1 MQFKKLLIGIL
12 IIGAI
17 ACNKTVTT
25 IPESAV
31 TPVTDNK
38 TVKKY
43 TSAEINAWIHE
54 EMTYN
59 YLWPDKMPAL
69 AKTNTSSNPMDY
81 FYSILNDYPNTDRFS
96 WIDSSVTDLINDIQ
110 GFNIVLGIR
119 VTPFYTD
126 DTRANVA
133 LVIAYVLKESPAEKS
148 GLKRGDIIL
157 SVDDQKIT
165 SSNYNSVLQ
174 NLTLKLGLGTY
185 SNKVFSSTGKSVT
198 VTKVD
203 LQTNPILQDTVINW
217 AGKKVGY
224 FAYLKF
230 LGYVKNP
237 NTGKVYNFD
246 DSLRAVFGRFKDKG
260 VNELVID
267 LRYNGGGSISTS
279 DLLTNLTVKDL
290 ASRVN
295 TVMNKRQY
303 NDALTKEIKKQ
314 YGEAALLTNFKMEA
328 NNISTLNRVFFLTSN
343 GTASASE
350 LIINNLKPFMTVVLI
365 GQHTYGKNVGSF
377 TITDDAKRW
386 NYGLQPITF
395 KILNS
400 KDQSDYGSVNG
411 FLPDHELEDDVL
423 PYKLLGDPNETY
435 LNKALNLIG
444 PVAYKANAIGGFTPV
459 SRANKMQA
467 ASISD
472 NPIQDK
478 FDMFDKP
485 IKPKK

>member
-43 TSAEINAWIHE
+43 TNAEINAWIHE

-110 GFNIVLGIR
+110 GFNTVLGIR
-119 VTPFYTD
+119 VTPFLTD
-126 DTRANVA
+126 NTGVNVA
-133 LVIAYVLKESPAEKS
+133 LVIAYVLKGSPAEKN

-157 SVDDQKIT
+157 SVDDQKVT
-165 SSNYNSVLQ
+165 SSNYSSVLQ
-174 NLTLKLGLGTY
+174 NQTLKLGLGTY
-185 SNKVFSSTGKSVT
+185 SNKVYSSTGKSVT
-198 VTKVD
+198 VTKVE

-224 FAYLKF
+224 FAYLQF
-230 LGYVKNP
+230 L
-237 NTGKVYNFD
+237 TSFD
-246 DSLRAVFGRFKDKG
+246 DSLRAVFGRFKNKG

-267 LRYNGGGSISTS
+267 LRYNGGGYVANS
-279 DLLTNLTVKDL
+279 DLLTNLMAKDL

-350 LIINNLKPFMTVVLI
+350 LVINNLKGLDMTVVLI
-365 GQHTYGKNVGSF
+365 GEHTYGKNVGSF

>member
-12 IIGAI
+12 IIGAM

-25 IPESAV
+25 IPESVV
-31 TPVTDNK
+31 TPVKDNK
-38 TVKKY
+38 TVTKY
-43 TSAEINAWIHE
+43 TNAEINAWIHE

-81 FYSILNDYPNTDRFS
+81 FYTILNDYPTTDRFS
-96 WIDSSVTDLINDIQ
+96 WIDSSSTNLINQLNGI
-110 GFNIVLGIR
+110 NTVLGIR
-119 VTPFYTD
+119 VSPFYTD
-126 DTRANVA
+126 DTRVNVA
-133 LVIAYVLKESPAEKS
+133 LVIAYVLKGSPAEKN

-157 SVDDQKIT
+157 SVDDQKVT

-174 NLTLKLGLGTY
+174 NQTLKLGLGAY

-224 FAYLKF
+224 FAYLQF
-230 LGYVKNP
+230 L
-237 NTGKVYNFD
+237 TSFD

-267 LRYNGGGSISTS
+267 LRYNGGGYVSNS
-279 DLLTNLTVKDL
+279 DLLTNLMAKDL

-314 YGEAALLTNFKMEA
+314 YGEAALVTNFKMEA

-350 LIINNLKPFMTVVLI
+350 LVINNLKGLSMTVVLI
-365 GQHTYGKNVGSF
+365 GEHTYGKNVGSF

-411 FLPDHELEDDVL
+411 FLPDYQLADDIL

-435 LNKALNLIG
+435 LNKALNLIS

>member
-1 MQFKKLLIGIL
+1 MQLRKLLIGIS
-12 IIGAI
+12 IMGVI

-25 IPESAV
+25 IPETPVA
-31 TPVTDNK
+31 PVTDNSTAPK
-38 TVKKY
+38 ITN
-43 TSAEINAWIHE
+43 TDINTWIHE
-54 EMTYN
+54 NMSAY

-81 FYSILNDYPNTDRFS
+81 FYSILYDYKTTDRFS
-96 WIDSSVTDLINDIQ
+96 WIDSSSANLINQLNGI
-110 GFNIVLGIR
+110 NTVLGIR
-119 VTPFYTD
+119 VSAFYAD
-126 DTRANVA
+126 DAKVNVA
-133 LVIAYVLKESPAEKS
+133 LVIAYVLKGSPAEKN

-157 SVDDQKIT
+157 SVDDQTVT

-174 NLTLKLGLGTY
+174 NQTLRLGLGTY
-185 SNKVFSSTGKSVT
+185 NNKVFSSTGKTVT
-198 VTKVD
+198 VTKVE

-224 FAYLKF
+224 FAYLQF
-230 LGYVKNP
+230 L
-237 NTGKVYNFD
+237 TSFD

-267 LRYNGGGSISTS
+267 LRYNGGGYVTNS
-279 DLLTNLTVKDL
+279 DLLTTLIVKDL
-290 ASRVN
+290 ASKVDK
-295 TVMNKRQY
+295 VMNKRQY
-303 NDALTKEIKKQ
+303 NDAYTKEVIKQ

-328 NNISTLNRVFFLTSN
+328 NNISSLNRVFVLTST

-350 LIINNLKPFMTVVLI
+350 LIINNLKPFMSVILI
-365 GQHTYGKNVGSF
+365 GEHTYGKNVGSF
-377 TITDDAKRW
+377 TITDNAKRW

-400 KDQSDYGSVNG
+400 LDQSDYGTVNG
-411 FLPDHELEDDVL
+411 FLPDYALTDDIL

-435 LNKALNLIG
+435 LNKALNIIG
-444 PVAYKANAIGGFTPV
+444 PVAYKSNAIGSSTPV
-459 SRANKMQA
+459 SRANKLQA

-478 FDMFDKP
+478 LDMFDKP
-485 IKPKK
+485 LKRKN

>member
-12 IIGAI
+12 IIGAM
-17 ACNKTVTT
+17 ACNKTVTPL
-25 IPESAV
+25 PESVV
-31 TPVTDNK
+31 TPVKDNK
-38 TVKKY
+38 TVTKY
-43 TSAEINAWIHE
+43 TNAEINAWIHE

-81 FYSILNDYPNTDRFS
+81 FYTILNDYPTTDRFS
-96 WIDSSVTDLINDIQ
+96 WIDSSSTNLINQLNGI
-110 GFNIVLGIR
+110 NTVLGIR
-119 VTPFYTD
+119 VSPFYTD

-133 LVIAYVLKESPAEKS
+133 LVIAYVLKGSPAEKN

-157 SVDDQKIT
+157 SVDDQKVT

-174 NLTLKLGLGTY
+174 NQTLKLGLGAY

-198 VTKVD
+198 VTKVE

-224 FAYLKF
+224 FAYLQF
-230 LGYVKNP
+230 L
-237 NTGKVYNFD
+237 TSFD

-267 LRYNGGGSISTS
+267 LRYNGGGYVTNS
-279 DLLTNLTVKDL
+279 DLLTTLMVKDL

-295 TVMNKRQY
+295 KVMNKRQY

-328 NNISTLNRVFFLTSN
+328 NNISTLNRVFFLTST

-350 LIINNLKPFMTVVLI
+350 LIINNLKPFMNVVLI
-365 GQHTYGKNVGSF
+365 GEHTYGKNVGSF

-400 KDQSDYGSVNG
+400 LDQSDYGSVNG
-411 FLPDHELEDDVL
+411 FLPDYQLADDVL

-435 LNKALNLIG
+435 LNKALNIIG

>member
-1 MQFKKLLIGIL
+1 MQLKKLLIGFL
-12 IIGAI
+12 FMGLL

-25 IPESAV
+25 MPDNSVVPVAENKSAQ
-31 TPVTDNK
+31 
-38 TVKKY
+38 KY
-43 TSAEINAWIHE
+43 TNADINTWIHE
-54 EMTYN
+54 EMTIN

-69 AKTNTSSNPMDY
+69 AKTSTSSNPMNY
-81 FYSILNDYPNTDRFS
+81 FYSILNDYPTTDRFS
-96 WIDSSVTDLINDIQ
+96 WIDSSVTDLINDIN

-119 VTPFYTD
+119 VTPFLTD
-126 DTRANVA
+126 NTGVNVA
-133 LVIAYVLKESPAEKS
+133 LVIAYVLKGSPAEKN

-157 SVDDQKIT
+157 SVDDQRVT

-174 NLTLKLGLGTY
+174 NQTLKLGLGAY

-203 LQTNPILQDTVINW
+203 LQTNPVLQDTVINW

-279 DLLTNLTVKDL
+279 DLLTNLMVKDL

-328 NNISTLNRVFFLTSN
+328 NNISTLNRVFFLTST

-350 LIINNLKPFMTVVLI
+350 LIINNLKPFMNVVLI
-365 GQHTYGKNVGSF
+365 GEHTYGKNVGSF
-377 TITDDAKRW
+377 TISDDAKRW
-386 NYGLQPITF
+386 NYGLQPITV
-395 KILNS
+395 KLLNAL
-400 KDQSDYGSVNG
+400 DQSDYGTVNG
-411 FLPDHELEDDVL
+411 FLPDYALLDDVL

-435 LNKALNLIG
+435 FNKALSIIN

-472 NPIQDK
+472 NPIQDR

-485 IKPKK
+485 LKHKN

>member
-12 IIGAI
+12 IIGAM

-25 IPESAV
+25 IPESVV
-31 TPVTDNK
+31 TPVKDNK
-38 TVKKY
+38 TVTKY
-43 TSAEINAWIHE
+43 TNAEINAWIHE

-81 FYSILNDYPNTDRFS
+81 FYTILNDYPTTDRFS
-96 WIDSSVTDLINDIQ
+96 WIDSSSTNLINQLNGI
-110 GFNIVLGIR
+110 NTVLGIR
-119 VTPFYTD
+119 VSPFYTD
-126 DTRANVA
+126 DTRVNVA
-133 LVIAYVLKESPAEKS
+133 LVIAYVLKGSPAEKN

-157 SVDDQKIT
+157 SVDDQKVT

-174 NLTLKLGLGTY
+174 NQTLKLGLGAY

-198 VTKVD
+198 VTKVE

-224 FAYLKF
+224 FAYLQF
-230 LGYVKNP
+230 L
-237 NTGKVYNFD
+237 TSFD

-267 LRYNGGGSISTS
+267 LRYNGGGYVSNS
-279 DLLTNLTVKDL
+279 DLLTNLMAKDL

-314 YGEAALLTNFKMEA
+314 YGEAALVTNFKMEA

-350 LIINNLKPFMTVVLI
+350 LVINNLKGLDMTVVLI
-365 GQHTYGKNVGSF
+365 GEHTYGKNVGSF

-411 FLPDHELEDDVL
+411 FLPTHELADDVL

-435 LNKALNLIG
+435 LNKALNLIS